1 MTRSTAHRPA
11 RRTANRRGEGE
22 RLRGELVEAASRL
35 LELLDGEESLSLR
48 AVAREAGVAPQSF
61 YLHFPDKRAL
71 MHAVYEARFAELT
84 GQLRAALA
92 DLDHRTPATA
102 RVGAIARAYCRYG
115 LAHPGQYRVLFGT
128 TGTTDWDPETMPG
141 MAAFQV
147 FRDEVARCAAVPSE
161 AAEVAVCLW
170 AFLHGVVS
178 LRLSRPSF
186 PWPPLDDLIDRA
198 VAAHV
203 GG

>member
-1 MTRSTAHRPA
+1 
-11 RRTANRRGEGE
+11 
-22 RLRGELVEAASRL
+22 
-35 LELLDGEESLSLR
+35 
-48 AVAREAGVAPQSF
+48 
-61 YLHFPDKRAL
+61 
-71 MHAVYEARFAELT
+71 
-84 GQLRAALA
+84 
-92 DLDHRTPATA
+92 
-102 RVGAIARAYCRYG
+102 
-115 LAHPGQYRVLFGT
+115 
-128 TGTTDWDPETMPG
+128 MPG

>member
-1 MTRSTAHRPA
+1 VIVQSVIGCPGSRP
-11 RRTANRRGEGE
+11 
-22 RLRGELVEAASRL
+22 
-35 LELLDGEESLSLR
+35 
-48 AVAREAGVAPQSF
+48 
-61 YLHFPDKRAL
+61 
-71 MHAVYEARFAELT
+71 
-84 GQLRAALA
+84 
-92 DLDHRTPATA
+92 
-102 RVGAIARAYCRYG
+102 
-115 LAHPGQYRVLFGT
+115 
-128 TGTTDWDPETMPG
+128 
-141 MAAFQV
+141 
-147 FRDEVARCAAVPSE
+147 VPSE